1 MNSSLDDSGTAPLSP
16 FNVIDTTPAHHR
28 KQSPFSQGSR
38 PNELALGRFADESDG
53 LGLKTG
59 FLKLEVPMDSTAA
72 DSNLL
77 FNDFKSDASLPD
89 LLLFDIKTLE
99 NDNGL
104 WSSTSTE
111 LMHMLLGSQTDDIP
125 DFSLTLNDDRFR
137 LPNLESAVTL
147 YPV

>member
-1 MNSSLDDSGTAPLSP
+1 
-16 FNVIDTTPAHHR
+16 
-28 KQSPFSQGSR
+28 
-38 PNELALGRFADESDG
+38 
-53 LGLKTG
+53 
-59 FLKLEVPMDSTAA
+59 MDSTAA

-137 LPNLESAVTL
+137 LAHLESTVAL